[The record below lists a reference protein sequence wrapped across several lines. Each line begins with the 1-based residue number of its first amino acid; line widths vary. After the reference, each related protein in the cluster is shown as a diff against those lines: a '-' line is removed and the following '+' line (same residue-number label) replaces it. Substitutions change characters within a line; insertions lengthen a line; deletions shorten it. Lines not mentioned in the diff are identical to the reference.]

1 VLRTEPRKNK
11 ENLIAMDYEKLLEK
25 AYEKLP
31 KIENHIDRFKIPMV
45 DTIVQG
51 NQTIIKN
58 FSDISETLRR
68 DPLHILKFLAKELA
82 TPAGLDGKRAILQAK
97 VPQKMVQQKLEIYV
111 NDYVFCREC
120 KRPDTKLVKE
130 DRITFLK
137 CEACGAKSSVK
148 AIK

>member
-1 VLRTEPRKNK
+1 
-11 ENLIAMDYEKLLEK
+11 MDYESLLNK

-31 KIENHIDRFKIPMV
+31 KIEDQVDRFRIPIAETM
-45 DTIVQG
+45 VQG

-58 FSDISETLRR
+58 FSDIAEILRR
-68 DPLHILKFLAKELA
+68 EPSHILKFLTKELA

-97 VPQKMVQQKLEIYV
+97 IPQKMIQQKLETYV
-111 NDYVFCREC
+111 VDYVFCREC
-120 KRPDTKLVKE
+120 KRPDTKLIKE
-130 DRITFLK
+130 NRIIFLK

>member
-1 VLRTEPRKNK
+1 M
-11 ENLIAMDYEKLLEK
+11 IYMDYESMLSK

-31 KIENHIDRFKIPMV
+31 KTEASSERLKIPLA
-45 DTIVQG
+45 DTMIQG

-58 FSDISETLRR
+58 FSQIAETIRR

-82 TPAGLDGKRAILQAK
+82 TPAGLDGTRAILQTK
-97 VPQKMVQQKLEIYV
+97 LSQKIVQQKLDAYV
-111 NDYVFCREC
+111 AEYIFCKEC
-120 KRPDTKLVKE
+120 KSPDTKLIKE

-137 CEACGAKSSVK
+137 CEACGAKSPKK